1 MNEEEEVS
9 GIDTRKL
16 MREERKAFGRL
27 KELVRKYRLI
37 IPHVS
42 GRSEGLEEKMSKLQA
57 NKDESE
63 GKRKKIVAR
72 IVKAEKK
79 IKSLDGQM
87 VEILVKKS
95 GLISQYNLYLEGR
108 LPSQNSKATARD
120 SLADLAIQKEKFLI
134 NATKA
139 FSELETKLKELEER
153 KKSIEKQKDGARKR
167 IEDFESKAKMASKKI
182 GLYRADIAAVSK
194 ELERHGRNERELK
207 KQYADLVSMMKEV
220 PDMSSW
226 SLKLVE
232 EAFLAAHPKTK
243 IMELS
248 NPVTDNQLPLH

>member
-1 MNEEEEVS
+1 MNEEEKVS
-9 GIDTRKL
+9 GIDARKL
-16 MREERKAFGRL
+16 MREERKAFARL
-27 KELVRKYRLI
+27 KELVRQYRLI

-42 GRSEGLEEKMSKLQA
+42 GRAESLEGKISKLKA
-57 NKDESE
+57 NKNESQE
-63 GKRKKIVAR
+63 KRQKIVAR

-79 IKSLDGQM
+79 IKSIDGQM

-95 GLISQYNLYLEGR
+95 ALISQYNVYLEGR
-108 LPSQNSKATARD
+108 LPSQNSKASARD
-120 SLADLAIQKEKFLI
+120 SLDDLAIQKEKFLI
-134 NATKA
+134 NATRA
-139 FSELETKLKELEER
+139 FGELETKLKDLEKR
-153 KKSIEKQKDGARKR
+153 KKSIERQKNDARKR
-167 IEDFESKAKMASKKI
+167 IEGLESKAKMASKKI
-182 GLYRADIAAVSK
+182 ALYRADIAVVSK

-207 KQYADLVSMMKEV
+207 KQYASLVSMMKEV
-220 PDMSSW
+220 PDMTSW